1 VSVPDA
7 SRPSSL
13 LLRILST
20 IVFIPILL
28 LANAQGGLAYVAFM
42 LVIVGVSL
50 YEFYGMTESKGLAVP
65 KLWGILSGLFLCLA
79 LSGRLHPWLA
89 FPERWLGT
97 SAVCLILGLLLLLGQ
112 GKSSAFLPSVCALL
126 AGAVYVALPLGCF
139 LLLREMGE
147 EVWKS
152 KSYALLPYALTWLCD
167 TFAYG
172 VGRTLGRHKLVSTI
186 SPNKTVEGA
195 IGGVLGAVAAGF
207 LSKLS
212 FASYL
217 GWVDAIALGV
227 LVGIFGQF
235 GDLIESA
242 MKRDAGIKDTSRI
255 IPGHGGVLDRFDS
268 FLFTVPLIYFYL
280 RFFVA

>member
-1 VSVPDA
+1 MIAPEA

-28 LANAQGGLAYVAFM
+28 LANAKGGLAFVA
-42 LVIVGVSL
+42 LVLTITGVSL
-50 YEFYGMTESKGLAVP
+50 YEFYRMTEAKGLAVP

-227 LVGIFGQF
+227 LVGIFGQV

>member
-1 VSVPDA
+1 MIAPEA

-28 LANAQGGLAYVAFM
+28 LANAKGGLAFVA
-42 LVIVGVSL
+42 LVLTITGVSL
-50 YEFYGMTESKGLAVP
+50 YEFYRMTEAKGLAVP

-112 GKSSAFLPSVCALL
+112 GKFSAFLTSVCALL

>member
-28 LANAQGGLAYVAFM
+28 LANTKGGLAYVAFM
-42 LVIVGVSL
+42 LVIVGVGL
-50 YEFYGMTESKGLAVP
+50 YEFYGMAEAKGLAVP
-65 KLWGILSGLFLCLA
+65 KLCGILSGLFLCLA

-89 FPERWLGT
+89 FPEHWLGA
-97 SAVCLILGLLLLLGQ
+97 SAVCMILGLLLLLGR
-112 GKSSAFLPSVCALL
+112 GKPSAFLTSVCALL

-147 EVWKS
+147 EAWKS
-152 KSYALLPYALTWLCD
+152 KSYALLPYALTWFCD

-172 VGRTLGRHKLVSTI
+172 VGMTLGRHKLASGI

-207 LSKLS
+207 LSKLT

-217 GWVDAIALGV
+217 SWVDAVALGV
-227 LVGIFGQF
+227 LVGIFGQV
-235 GDLIESA
+235 GDLLESA
-242 MKRDAGIKDTSRI
+242 MKRDAGIKDSSRI
-255 IPGHGGVLDRFDS
+255 IPGHGGALDRFDS
-268 FLFTVPLIYFYL
+268 FIFTVPLIYFYL
-280 RFFVA
+280 RFFVV

>member
-1 VSVPDA
+1 VIAPEA

-28 LANAQGGLAYVAFM
+28 LANAKGGLAFVA
-42 LVIVGVSL
+42 LVLTITGVSL
-50 YEFYGMTESKGLAVP
+50 YEFYRMTEAKGLAVP

-112 GKSSAFLPSVCALL
+112 GKFSAFLTSVCALL

>member
-28 LANAQGGLAYVAFM
+28 LANARGGLAYVA
-42 LVIVGVSL
+42 LILAIAGIGL
-50 YEFYGMTESKGLAVP
+50 YEFYRMTEAKGLAVP
-65 KLWGILSGLFLCLA
+65 KLWGVLSGLFLCLA
-79 LSGRLHPWLA
+79 LSGGLHPWLA

-97 SAVCLILGLLLLLGQ
+97 SAVCLILGLLVLLGR
-112 GKSSAFLPSVCALL
+112 GKPSAFLASVCALL

-147 EVWKS
+147 EAWKS
-152 KSYALLPYALTWLCD
+152 KSYALLPFALTWFCD

-172 VGRTLGRHKLVSTI
+172 VGRTLGRHKLASTI
-186 SPNKTVEGA
+186 SPHKTVEGA
-195 IGGVLGAVAAGF
+195 IGGILGAVVAGF
-207 LSKLS
+207 LSKFS

-217 GWVDAIALGV
+217 GWADAIALGV
-227 LVGIFGQF
+227 LGGSS
-235 GDLIESA
+235 D
-242 MKRDAGIKDTSRI
+242 R
-255 IPGHGGVLDRFDS
+255 PGTCWNQR
-268 FLFTVPLIYFYL
+268 
-280 RFFVA
+280 

>member
-1 VSVPDA
+1 MSIPDD

-28 LANAQGGLAYVAFM
+28 LANAQGGLAYIAFM

-50 YEFYGMTESKGLAVP
+50 YEFYGMAEVKGLAVP

-79 LSGRLHPWLA
+79 LSGGLHTWLA
-89 FPERWLGT
+89 FPERWLGA
-97 SAVCLILGLLLLLGQ
+97 SAVCLILGLLLLLGR
-112 GKSSAFLPSVCALL
+112 GKPSAFLASVCALL
-126 AGAVYVALPLGCF
+126 AGAIYVALPLGCF

-147 EVWKS
+147 EAWKS

-172 VGRTLGRHKLVSTI
+172 VGRTLGRHKLASAI

-195 IGGVLGAVAAGF
+195 IGGILGSMAAGL

-212 FASYL
+212 FAPYL
-217 GWVDAIALGV
+217 GWLDAIALGI
-227 LVGIFGQF
+227 LVGIFGQA
-235 GDLIESA
+235 GDLLESA

-255 IPGHGGVLDRFDS
+255 IPGHGGALDRFDS
-268 FLFTVPLIYFYL
+268 FLFTVPLIYLYL

>member
-1 VSVPDA
+1 MSVPNA

-28 LANAQGGLAYVAFM
+28 LANAQGGLAYVAFV
-42 LVIVGVSL
+42 LIIVGVGL
-50 YEFYGMTESKGLAVP
+50 YEFYGMAEAKGLAVP

-79 LSGRLHPWLA
+79 LSGGLHPWLA
-89 FPERWLGT
+89 FPERWLGA
-97 SAVCLILGLLLLLGQ
+97 SAACLILGLLLLLGR
-112 GKSSAFLPSVCALL
+112 GKSSAFLTSVCALL

-147 EVWKS
+147 ETWKS
-152 KSYALLPYALTWLCD
+152 RSYALLPYALTWLCD

-172 VGRTLGRHKLVSTI
+172 VGRTLGRHKLASTI

-195 IGGVLGAVAAGF
+195 IGGVLGAMVAGF
-207 LSKLS
+207 LSKII

-217 GWVDAIALGV
+217 GWTDAIALGI
-227 LVGIFGQF
+227 LVGIFGQA
-235 GDLIESA
+235 GDLLESA

-255 IPGHGGVLDRFDS
+255 IPGHGGALDRFDS
-268 FLFTVPLIYFYL
+268 FIFTVPLIYLYL

>member
-1 VSVPDA
+1 MSVPDA

-28 LANAQGGLAYVAFM
+28 LANTKGGLAYVAFM
-42 LVIVGVSL
+42 LVIVGVGL
-50 YEFYGMTESKGLAVP
+50 YEFYGMAEAKGLAVP
-65 KLWGILSGLFLCLA
+65 KLCGILSGLFLCLA

-89 FPERWLGT
+89 FPEHWLGA
-97 SAVCLILGLLLLLGQ
+97 SAVCMILGLLLLLGR
-112 GKSSAFLPSVCALL
+112 GKPSAFLTSVCALL

-147 EVWKS
+147 EAWKS
-152 KSYALLPYALTWLCD
+152 KSYALLPYALTWFCD

-172 VGRTLGRHKLVSTI
+172 VGMTLGRHKLASGI

-207 LSKLS
+207 LSKLT

-217 GWVDAIALGV
+217 SWVDAVALGV
-227 LVGIFGQF
+227 LVGIFGQV
-235 GDLIESA
+235 GDLLESA
-242 MKRDAGIKDTSRI
+242 MKRDAGIKDSSRI
-255 IPGHGGVLDRFDS
+255 IPGHGGALDRFDS
-268 FLFTVPLIYFYL
+268 FIFTVPLIYFYL
-280 RFFVA
+280 RFFVV

>member
-1 VSVPDA
+1 MSVPNA
-7 SRPSSL
+7 TRPSSL

-28 LANAQGGLAYVAFM
+28 LANALGGLPYVAFI
-42 LVIVGVSL
+42 LIIVGVSL
-50 YEFYGMTESKGLAVP
+50 YEFYRMAEAKGLAVP
-65 KLWGILSGLFLCLA
+65 KLCGILSGLFLCLA

-89 FPERWLGT
+89 FSERWLGA
-97 SAVCLILGLLLLLGQ
+97 SAVSLILGLLLLLGR
-112 GKSSAFLPSVCALL
+112 GKPSEFLTSVCALL

-139 LLLREMGE
+139 LLLRGMGE

-152 KSYALLPYALTWLCD
+152 KSYSLLPFALTWFCD

-172 VGRTLGRHKLVSTI
+172 VGMTLGRHKLASVI

-195 IGGVLGAVAAGF
+195 IGGILGAMVAGF
-207 LSKLS
+207 FSKII

-217 GWVDAIALGV
+217 GWTDAIALGV
-227 LVGIFGQF
+227 LVGIFGQV
-235 GDLIESA
+235 GDLLESA

-255 IPGHGGVLDRFDS
+255 IPGHGGALDRFDS
-268 FLFTVPLIYFYL
+268 FIFTVPLIYLYL

>member
-1 VSVPDA
+1 MIAPDS

-28 LANAQGGLAYVAFM
+28 LANAQGGLAFVA
-42 LVIVGVSL
+42 LVLTITGVAL
-50 YEFYGMTESKGLAVP
+50 YEFYRMTEAKGLAVP

-112 GKSSAFLPSVCALL
+112 GKSLAFLPSVCALL
-126 AGAVYVALPLGCF
+126 AGTVYVALPMSCF

-147 EVWKS
+147 EAWIS
-152 KSYALLPYALTWLCD
+152 KSYALLPYALTWFCD

-172 VGRTLGRHKLVSTI
+172 IGMSLGRHKLASTI
-186 SPNKTVEGA
+186 SPNKTMEGA
-195 IGGVLGAVAAGF
+195 IGGILGAVAAGF

-212 FASYL
+212 FAPYL
-217 GWVDAIALGV
+217 SWADAIALGI
-227 LVGIFGQF
+227 LVGIFGQV
-235 GDLIESA
+235 GDLVESA

-255 IPGHGGVLDRFDS
+255 IPGHGGALDRFDS
-268 FLFTVPLIYFYL
+268 FLFTVPLIYLYL

>member
-1 VSVPDA
+1 MSVPEA

-28 LANAQGGLAYVAFM
+28 LANAKGGLAFVA
-42 LVIVGVSL
+42 LVLTITGVSL
-50 YEFYGMTESKGLAVP
+50 YEFYRMTEAKGLAVP

-112 GKSSAFLPSVCALL
+112 GKFSAFLTSVCALL